1 MKLYLINIYEA
12 YRADEQGVT
21 AMREVPNDS
30 DYYKYEV
37 LEEADVELPAGF
49 ELEKTQGDGTEIFC
63 GNEAA
68 EMVTELNNGHYMTSL
83 VTSDGMARLY
93 RWDYQK

>member
-21 AMREVPNDS
+21 AMREVPNNS

-68 EMVTELNNGHYMTSL
+68 EMVTEWQDDHYVTSL
-83 VTSDGMARLY
+83 ITSKGATVIKV
-93 RWDYQK
+93 WNC